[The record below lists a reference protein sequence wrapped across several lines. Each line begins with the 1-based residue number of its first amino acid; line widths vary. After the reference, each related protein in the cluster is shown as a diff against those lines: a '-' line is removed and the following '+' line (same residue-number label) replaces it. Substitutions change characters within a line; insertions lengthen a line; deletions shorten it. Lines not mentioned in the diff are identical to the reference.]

1 MMAAIRRYLIAGL
14 LVWVPLIITLVV
26 LRALVDVMDQTLL
39 LLPPAWR
46 PEVLFGFKIPGL
58 GILLSALVVIATGV
72 VVANLL
78 GRKLIGAWESL
89 LGRIPFVRSI
99 YAAVKQVM
107 ETLLSSGGQSFRNVL
122 LVEYPRKGLWTIA
135 FQTGTPSGEVQQKTA
150 REVITVFV
158 PTTPN
163 PTSGFVILVPRED
176 VIELDMPVEEAL
188 KLVMSLGVLNSKQPE
203 PVAQP
208 PSAS

>member
-1 MMAAIRRYLIAGL
+1 MAAIRRYLIAGL